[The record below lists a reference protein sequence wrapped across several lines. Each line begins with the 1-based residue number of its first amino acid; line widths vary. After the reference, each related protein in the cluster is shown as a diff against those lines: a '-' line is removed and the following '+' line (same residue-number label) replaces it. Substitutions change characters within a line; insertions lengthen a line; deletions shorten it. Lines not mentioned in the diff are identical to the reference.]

1 MDIKAEGVAVTSKEK
16 VNHFREIKNK
26 VSQGCLTATKNLLTC
41 FQFAFNLLSPVQIAQ
56 EITRYKENTF
66 TLKTSKRTK

>member
-41 FQFAFNLLSPVQIAQ
+41 FQFAFNLLSTVQIAR